1 MPDSPTRPRPRDQ
14 DRSLTGIPHAPTR
27 YVQLLTPRRA
37 RAYLTNAT
45 EGGFCRA
52 YAQGFFLPADALP
65 RRPTASAILQLMDL
79 GWLCESGTLASF
91 TGPPPNAQGLPPATD
106 TTGNEECSSCV
117 YLLHFDVLPDI
128 EATLTRQD
136 PPGAAPASAPW
147 WHSSEPMTLL
157 PGARIEAVDEE
168 GNSRV
173 LAHWNAETNGL
184 WHWGGLGNP
193 GDFSTLATIFER
205 TFARGHGWVPVR
217 PIDRRRALADATDRR
232 VLRCMLGSALS
243 QSGVT
248 VNAWGVVDLATTDT
262 LVCTTHVLHW
272 GLTGVVTSLHPDAN
286 GETMAAMS
294 VHAPWSPAI
303 EEAGMWGDEIGGFHA
318 DIPASETGPY
328 AHESMIAP
336 ARPTPGPLEE
346 LRLPWG
352 GTRQEHWHK
361 DFIELPSGTRVPVVI
376 TAQGRVHAEA
386 PDPRAVDIL
395 FPGPASFVPGPGPHV
410 WVDVT
415 DQGGVLLEATT
426 TGQLFGSARLSARIV
441 GESEDKWHYH
451 TPSLLRRVDPTS
463 RPPHWGAKRLITE
476 IRERL
481 TPRQG
486 ETNAP

>member
-1 MPDSPTRPRPRDQ
+1 
-14 DRSLTGIPHAPTR
+14 
-27 YVQLLTPRRA
+27 
-37 RAYLTNAT
+37 
-45 EGGFCRA
+45 
-52 YAQGFFLPADALP
+52 
-65 RRPTASAILQLMDL
+65 
-79 GWLCESGTLASF
+79 
-91 TGPPPNAQGLPPATD
+91 
-106 TTGNEECSSCV
+106 
-117 YLLHFDVLPDI
+117 
-128 EATLTRQD
+128 
-136 PPGAAPASAPW
+136 
-147 WHSSEPMTLL
+147 
-157 PGARIEAVDEE
+157 
-168 GNSRV
+168 
-173 LAHWNAETNGL
+173 
-184 WHWGGLGNP
+184 
-193 GDFSTLATIFER
+193 
-205 TFARGHGWVPVR
+205 
-217 PIDRRRALADATDRR
+217 
-232 VLRCMLGSALS
+232 MLGSALS
-243 QSGVT
+243 ESGVT

-318 DIPASETGPY
+318 DIPASQTGPY

-415 DQGGVLLEATT
+415 TRAA
-426 TGQLFGSARLSARIV
+426 SS
-441 GESEDKWHYH
+441 SK
-451 TPSLLRRVDPTS
+451 PPRRASSSD
-463 RPPHWGAKRLITE
+463 RHA
-476 IRERL
+476 
-481 TPRQG
+481 
-486 ETNAP
+486 

>member
-1 MPDSPTRPRPRDQ
+1 MRRRLLPGLLCLLLAFSLTLPTRGAADQ
-14 DRSLTGIPHAPTR
+14 TDPVLAKSYLDQVAAAELKASVNDAAIRAMNAVYGKKLLALTEAVGDHR
-27 YVQLLTPRRA
+27 
-37 RAYLTNAT
+37 
-45 EGGFCRA
+45 
-52 YAQGFFLPADALP
+52 
-65 RRPTASAILQLMDL
+65 LQL
-79 GWLCESGTLASF
+79 
-91 TGPPPNAQGLPPATD
+91 AQKD
-106 TTGNEECSSCV
+106 TGNRAAAGQT
-117 YLLHFDVLPDI
+117 LLLKQGDQL
-128 EATLTRQD
+128 
-136 PPGAAPASAPW
+136 
-147 WHSSEPMTLL
+147 TLL

-232 VLRCMLGSALS
+232 ALRCMLGSALS

-248 VNAWGVVDLATTDT
+248 VNAWGVVDLATTDI

-318 DIPASETGPY
+318 DIPASQTGPY

-361 DFIELPSGTRVPVVI
+361 DFIELPSGTRVPVVV

-426 TGQLFGSARLSARIV
+426 TGQLFGSSRLSARIV
-441 GESEDKWHYH
+441 GESEDEWHYH

-463 RPPHWGAKRLITE
+463 RPPHWGAKRLITK

-481 TPRQG
+481 TPRDGQG
-486 ETNAP
+486 TAP

>member
-14 DRSLTGIPHAPTR
+14 DRSLTEIPHAPTR

-65 RRPTASAILQLMDL
+65 HSPTASAILQLMDL

-106 TTGNEECSSCV
+106 APWDEEGPSCV

-173 LAHWNAETNGL
+173 
-184 WHWGGLGNP
+184 
-193 GDFSTLATIFER
+193 
-205 TFARGHGWVPVR
+205 
-217 PIDRRRALADATDRR
+217 
-232 VLRCMLGSALS
+232 
-243 QSGVT
+243 
-248 VNAWGVVDLATTDT
+248 
-262 LVCTTHVLHW
+262 
-272 GLTGVVTSLHPDAN
+272 
-286 GETMAAMS
+286 
-294 VHAPWSPAI
+294 
-303 EEAGMWGDEIGGFHA
+303 
-318 DIPASETGPY
+318 
-328 AHESMIAP
+328 
-336 ARPTPGPLEE
+336 
-346 LRLPWG
+346 
-352 GTRQEHWHK
+352 
-361 DFIELPSGTRVPVVI
+361 PVVV

-441 GESEDKWHYH
+441 GESEDEWHYH
-451 TPSLLRRVDPTS
+451 TPSFLRRVDPTS
-463 RPPHWGAKRLITE
+463 RPPHWGAKRLITKL
-476 IRERL
+476 RERL
-481 TPRQG
+481 TPRDGQG
-486 ETNAP
+486 TAP

>member
-1 MPDSPTRPRPRDQ
+1 
-14 DRSLTGIPHAPTR
+14 
-27 YVQLLTPRRA
+27 
-37 RAYLTNAT
+37 
-45 EGGFCRA
+45 
-52 YAQGFFLPADALP
+52 
-65 RRPTASAILQLMDL
+65 
-79 GWLCESGTLASF
+79 
-91 TGPPPNAQGLPPATD
+91 
-106 TTGNEECSSCV
+106 
-117 YLLHFDVLPDI
+117 
-128 EATLTRQD
+128 
-136 PPGAAPASAPW
+136 
-147 WHSSEPMTLL
+147 
-157 PGARIEAVDEE
+157 
-168 GNSRV
+168 
-173 LAHWNAETNGL
+173 
-184 WHWGGLGNP
+184 
-193 GDFSTLATIFER
+193 
-205 TFARGHGWVPVR
+205 
-217 PIDRRRALADATDRR
+217 
-232 VLRCMLGSALS
+232 MLGSALS

-386 PDPRAVDIL
+386 PDPRAVDVL

-451 TPSLLRRVDPTS
+451 TPSILRRVDPTS

-481 TPRQG
+481 TPRDSQG
-486 ETNAP
+486 TAP

>member
-1 MPDSPTRPRPRDQ
+1 
-14 DRSLTGIPHAPTR
+14 
-27 YVQLLTPRRA
+27 
-37 RAYLTNAT
+37 
-45 EGGFCRA
+45 
-52 YAQGFFLPADALP
+52 
-65 RRPTASAILQLMDL
+65 MDL

-243 QSGVT
+243 ESGVT

-286 GETMAAMS
+286 GETMTAMS

-346 LRLPWG
+346 LRLPRG
-352 GTRQEHWHK
+352 G
-361 DFIELPSGTRVPVVI
+361 
-376 TAQGRVHAEA
+376 
-386 PDPRAVDIL
+386 
-395 FPGPASFVPGPGPHV
+395 
-410 WVDVT
+410 
-415 DQGGVLLEATT
+415 
-426 TGQLFGSARLSARIV
+426 
-441 GESEDKWHYH
+441 
-451 TPSLLRRVDPTS
+451 RRRSP
-463 RPPHWGAKRLITE
+463 
-476 IRERL
+476 
-481 TPRQG
+481 
-486 ETNAP
+486 

>member
-1 MPDSPTRPRPRDQ
+1 
-14 DRSLTGIPHAPTR
+14 
-27 YVQLLTPRRA
+27 
-37 RAYLTNAT
+37 
-45 EGGFCRA
+45 
-52 YAQGFFLPADALP
+52 
-65 RRPTASAILQLMDL
+65 
-79 GWLCESGTLASF
+79 
-91 TGPPPNAQGLPPATD
+91 
-106 TTGNEECSSCV
+106 
-117 YLLHFDVLPDI
+117 
-128 EATLTRQD
+128 
-136 PPGAAPASAPW
+136 
-147 WHSSEPMTLL
+147 
-157 PGARIEAVDEE
+157 
-168 GNSRV
+168 
-173 LAHWNAETNGL
+173 
-184 WHWGGLGNP
+184 
-193 GDFSTLATIFER
+193 
-205 TFARGHGWVPVR
+205 
-217 PIDRRRALADATDRR
+217 
-232 VLRCMLGSALS
+232 
-243 QSGVT
+243 
-248 VNAWGVVDLATTDT
+248 
-262 LVCTTHVLHW
+262 
-272 GLTGVVTSLHPDAN
+272 
-286 GETMAAMS
+286 MS

-361 DFIELPSGTRVPVVI
+361 DFIELPSGTRVPVVV

-441 GESEDKWHYH
+441 GESEDEWHYH

-463 RPPHWGAKRLITE
+463 RPPHWGAKRLITK

-481 TPRQG
+481 TPRDGQG
-486 ETNAP
+486 TAP